1 VKAAAQQV
9 DLDVPGSTK
18 PCPPHRVA
26 AAKLAERSV
35 LPGSSVAPAAYRRA
49 TNNTA
54 GRRRWQRQTMVIRT
68 ATHSSHECSFLPVGS
83 TRASAITRT

>member
-54 GRRRWQRQTMVIRT
+54 GRRWQRQTMVIRT

-83 TRASAITRT
+83 TRASTINRT